1 MTRNI
6 PHVTNK
12 DFISTA
18 PTDVVT
24 LSTFGMQERWK
35 LDKEGV
41 KRFIDGQIA
50 NIRIMKKSFDDAA
63 REIGREPPQIVLS
76 ALMIP
81 HWKSGE
87 NYTGQNYN
95 SEDYQKIKAEYF
107 DYLTEKCKAE
117 GITVQNFYEEAA
129 TSHEKAYLHQ
139 LEALGSTADLIKNR
153 AIINNQGKRHLQI
166 DTNTIIVDRKAFYN
180 ATLGSSIQKD
190 GMNASYYDDSGLYVS
205 PHNKVVYTCED
216 SKFVG
221 HLAKQHDSY
230 VAESKDLLE
239 RKTPGSNQIYSVGF
253 SKAAMDSDLVSY
265 NRKYYQQ
272 WNNLWGCYSVN
283 FEHPIFDMTKHI
295 VTAIN
300 MSWSQGDGKV
310 DYCAALKGIKVSVQ
324 SENNET
330 TTLDFPS
337 FSYLIKKYTN
347 PKLPEDDREKLLAVS
362 DTNYDELAVTSFVNH
377 VIQSKNISLLGP
389 LLRTIPN
396 TERGNQLLKELFDIF
411 KNDSNLQDII
421 KTPDINDKVTP
432 EDLEVIAKFIP
443 EGKFVNEKA
452 KLIQYSQELLVTR
465 NEQLKNS
472 MELIKKEICEKVKAK
487 LDTLNEPYVV
497 SDADK
502 AALSAAIDSLSTDS
516 CLKDLTINGFKE
528 VALSFATNKLLSDKL
543 KQQTAVDAILKHQ
556 DQRVQEKIKNK
567 LYISPANEKFNRAE
581 IDKMVNRIIS
591 DVGFIRAEETR
602 EKFFENPEVKEYI
615 KVLNKL
621 ASQRPI
627 EATREVQVENMANA
641 LISAVSAFSQTT
653 EVPSNMGDYLE
664 RYYDKLQKQNPK
676 LLPYSE
682 LIIKDRSNNISQN
695 TSINVTVDI
704 KQRLETILNGIQLET
719 HNPEET
725 NYKKSPAI

>member
-1 MTRNI
+1 MAI
-6 PHVTNK
+6 K
-12 DFISTA
+12 DSISTA
-18 PTDVVT
+18 PMDVVT

-35 LDKEGV
+35 FDKEGV

-63 REIGREPPQIVLS
+63 REAGREPPCIILS

-95 SEDYQKIKAEYF
+95 ADDYAKVKSEYF
-107 DYLTEKCKAE
+107 DYLTQKCEAA
-117 GITVQNFYEEAA
+117 GIITQDFYEEAA
-129 TSHEKAYLHQ
+129 TSDEKDYLHQ

-180 ATLGSSIQKD
+180 ATIGSNIQKD
-190 GMNASYYDDSGLYVS
+190 GMNASYYDESGLYVS

-216 SKFVG
+216 SQFVEN
-221 HLAKQHDSY
+221 LAKRHDSY

-239 RKTPGSNQIYSVGF
+239 RKTPSSNQIYSVGF
-253 SKAAMDSDLVSY
+253 SKAAMDSHLVSY

-272 WNNLWGCYSVN
+272 WNNLWGCYAVDC
-283 FEHPIFDMTKHI
+283 EHPIFEMTKHI

-310 DYCAALKGIKVSVQ
+310 DYCAALKSIKVSVQ
-324 SENNET
+324 SESNET

-347 PKLPEDDREKLLAVS
+347 PKLPENDREKLLAIS
-362 DTNYDELAVTSFVNH
+362 DTNYDEVAVTSFFNH
-377 VIQSKNISLLGP
+377 VIESKNISLFGP

-396 TERGNQLLKELFDIF
+396 TERGSQLLNELFNIF
-411 KNDSNLQDII
+411 KNDSNFQDII
-421 KTPDINDKVTP
+421 KNPSINDKVTP

-465 NEQLKNS
+465 NEQLQS
-472 MELIKKEICEKVKAK
+472 SLDLIKTEICDKVKAK
-487 LDTLNEPYVV
+487 LDTLKEPYIV

-502 AALSAAIDSLSTDS
+502 AAVSAVIGSLSTES
-516 CLKDLTINGFKE
+516 CLQDLTINGFKE
-528 VALSFATNKLLSDKL
+528 MALNVATNKLLSHKL
-543 KQQTAVDAILKHQ
+543 KQHPAVAAILKDQ
-556 DQRVQEKIKNK
+556 DQCVQDKIMNK
-567 LYISPANEKFNRAE
+567 TYIAPANEKFNRAE
-581 IDKMVNRIIS
+581 VDKMVNRIIS
-591 DVGFIRAEETR
+591 DVGFIRAEGTR
-602 EKFFENPEVKEYI
+602 ENFFQNPEVKKYI
-615 KVLNKL
+615 NNLNKL

-627 EATREVQVENMANA
+627 DIIREVQIENMANA
-641 LISAVSAFSQTT
+641 LMNAVNAFSKTSA
-653 EVPSNMGDYLE
+653 VPSNMGDYLKGH
-664 RYYDKLQKQNPK
+664 YDELQKQNPK
-676 LLPYSE
+676 LPKYSE
-682 LIIKDRSNNISQN
+682 LITDRSTHISKD
-695 TSINVTVDI
+695 TSIKVTVDI
-704 KQRLETILNGIQLET
+704 KQRLESILNEAHT
-719 HNPEET
+719 PEAT
-725 NYKKSPAI
+725 NHKTSPVV